1 MSTTPSLRPTSSWQP
16 TAAEVE
22 AILAE
27 LRPLIQSFAERDR
40 RWLDALGRGDAPE
53 GPGRVG
59 QLVAA

>member
-1 MSTTPSLRPTSSWQP
+1 MSATPTLSPTSSWHP

-40 RWLDALGRGDAPE
+40 RWLDALRRGDAPE
-53 GPGRVG
+53 GPGPVG
-59 QLVAA
+59 QLIAA